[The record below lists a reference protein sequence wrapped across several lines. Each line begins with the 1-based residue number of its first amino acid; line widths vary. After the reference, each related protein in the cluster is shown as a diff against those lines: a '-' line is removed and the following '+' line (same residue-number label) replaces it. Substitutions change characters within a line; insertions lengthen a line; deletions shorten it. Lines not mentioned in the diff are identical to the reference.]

1 MNTKDSSASMIL
13 IGAIIVISGFILIPL
28 LTIWSLNTLFP
39 NLDIPYTLETWSA
52 TVIITGVIQST
63 NLGIKSRKDK

>member
-39 NLDIPYTLETWSA
+39 ILQIDFYMETWCAVVLLTTVIKA
-52 TVIITGVIQST
+52 TVT
-63 NLGIKSRKDK
+63 NYKRD

>member
-39 NLDIPYTLETWSA
+39 ILQIDYNLETWCA
-52 TVIITGVIQST
+52 VVLLTTVIKAIVT
-63 NLGIKSRKDK
+63 NYKRD

>member
-28 LTIWSLNTLFP
+28 LTIWSLNILFP
-39 NLDIPYTLETWSA
+39 ILNIDYNLETWCAVVLLTS
-52 TVIITGVIQST
+52 IIKTTII
-63 NLGIKSRKDK
+63 NYKRD